1 MWQTDKYGYNSDE
14 RFSTLQVLLAET
26 LDVPREN
33 VVSRMENVYCEW
45 YYIIKISRGKYSQ
58 TFTVLERA
66 LTTEPLLKTL
76 EQIVTDFNKEYNLW
90 VECEGK
96 EWLVKIKK
104 SIENK

>member
-14 RFSTLQVLLAET
+14 RFGSLQVLLADT
-26 LDVPREN
+26 LDVSRDD
-33 VVSRMENVYCEW
+33 VVSRMENVCGNW
-45 YYIIKISRGKYSQ
+45 YYIIKIHRGKYSQ
-58 TFTVLERA
+58 TFTVLEKI

-76 EQIVTDFNKEYNLW
+76 EQVVTDFNKEYNLW